1 MEKVTSNHPKLISV
15 PDSAQRSLE
24 DAHRVRSV
32 SSSHQGLLLWRAA
45 PATPNTSS
53 FASIKQAGEQLAPLP
68 YAIAVCFPGH
78 QNREQASQKGPCCSD
93 IRAGVLSREGATPP
107 CGHVGRVP
115 TPVRVSPCAWDRPT
129 MLSLPHSAERGPK
142 GQEPS
147 PHTTHV
153 QSETSGSSCTG
164 AEAFPHEVTRQR
176 GWRY

>member
-32 SSSHQGLLLWRAA
+32 SSSHQGLLLWGAA
-45 PATPNTSS
+45 SATRNTSS

-68 YAIAVCFPGH
+68 YAIAVCFLGH

-107 CGHVGRVP
+107 CGHTGTVP
-115 TPVRVSPCAWDRPT
+115 TPVRVSPRARDRPPCFLCHT
-129 MLSLPHSAERGPK
+129 LQKGDPRGRSRVP
-142 GQEPS
+142 
-147 PHTTHV
+147 
-153 QSETSGSSCTG
+153 
-164 AEAFPHEVTRQR
+164 TRLR
-176 GWRY
+176 S